1 MTKTL
6 GAHFYKAA
14 ETPRPGSSCSPS
26 SVVVQVSNEHELC
39 RTSKMAAAA
48 KKVITVFGG
57 TGAQGGTV
65 VRALLQRPDFA
76 VRAVTRDVN
85 RPASQALCDLG
96 ATVIKGDL
104 DNQKSVEEA
113 MNGAH
118 GTFLVTNFFDSFSK
132 EKEVQQ
138 GKMVADVAKRLGT
151 NHVVFSGLENVKEL
165 TGGKLEVLHFDG
177 KGEVEQY
184 FWDIG
189 VPMTSVRV
197 SFYFENF
204 LTVMKPVKAKDGDH
218 YNLVLPMADI
228 PMDGISVADIG
239 PVVASIFQFPDG
251 YLGRAIGLSAD
262 RLTVQQY
269 AEILSKHMG
278 KTVLDSKISPES
290 YEKLEFPGAKEFAD
304 MFRFYHSKIDRDI
317 ELTHQL
323 NPNVKSFDQFLSEN
337 KESLK
342 S

>member
-1 MTKTL
+1 M
-6 GAHFYKAA
+6 
-14 ETPRPGSSCSPS
+14 
-26 SVVVQVSNEHELC
+26 
-39 RTSKMAAAA
+39 AA
-48 KKVITVFGG
+48 KKVITVFGA
-57 TGAQGGTV
+57 TGAQGGSV
-65 VRALLQRPDFA
+65 ARALLQRPGFA

-85 RPASQALCDLG
+85 RPASQALRDLG
-96 ATVIKGDL
+96 ASVVKGDL

-113 MNGAH
+113 MHGAH
-118 GTFLVTNFFDSFSK
+118 GVFLVTNFFDSFSK

-151 NHVVFSGLENVKEL
+151 KHVVFSGLENVKAL
-165 TGGKLEVLHFDG
+165 TCGKLEVLHFDS

-184 FWDIG
+184 FWDTG

-204 LTVMKPVKAKDGDH
+204 LTATKPVKAPEGDH

-239 PVVASIFQFPDG
+239 PVVASIFQSPEG
-251 YLGRAIGLSAD
+251 YLGKALGLSSE

-278 KTVLDSKISPES
+278 KTVLDSKISPEN
-290 YEKLEFPGAKEFAD
+290 YEKLGFPGAKELAD
-304 MFRFYHSKIDRDI
+304 MFRFYWTKIDRDI
-317 ELTHQL
+317 KLTRQL
-323 NPNVKSFDQFLSEN
+323 NPNVKSFDQFLCEN
-337 KESLK
+337 KEALK
-342 S
+342 SL

>member
-1 MTKTL
+1 M
-6 GAHFYKAA
+6 
-14 ETPRPGSSCSPS
+14 
-26 SVVVQVSNEHELC
+26 
-39 RTSKMAAAA
+39 AA
-48 KKVITVFGG
+48 KKVITVFGA
-57 TGAQGGTV
+57 TGAQGGSV
-65 VRALLQRPDFA
+65 ARALLQRPGFA
-76 VRAVTRDVN
+76 VRAVTRDVT
-85 RPASQALCDLG
+85 RPASLALRDLG
-96 ATVIKGDL
+96 ATVVKGDL
-104 DNQKSVEEA
+104 DNQKSIEEA

-151 NHVVFSGLENVKEL
+151 KHVVFSGLENVKAL
-165 TGGKLEVLHFDG
+165 TSGKLEVLHFDS

-204 LTVMKPVKAKDGDH
+204 ITVMKPVKAQDGDH

-239 PVVASIFQFPDG
+239 PVVASIFQSPDG
-251 YLGRAIGLSAD
+251 YLGKAIGLSAD
-262 RLTVQQY
+262 RLTVPQY

-290 YEKLEFPGAKEFAD
+290 YEKLGFPGAKELAD
-304 MFRFYHSKIDRDI
+304 MFRFYQMKIDRDI

-337 KESLK
+337 KEALK
-342 S
+342 C